1 MHKFI
6 APLLIASSFALTAC
20 PADDVDAKIN
30 LLVEDLAANGM
41 VISLSG
47 DIASGSVSFDAPV
60 SDTPTNETL
69 DLYLENS
76 VTINVVSDESGSNT
90 SFGQMG
96 VNWVAGTP
104 AAAGEYNW
112 SLNADR
118 TTATLQFFNLSP
130 NDLTLKPG
138 VAYTA
143 EVAVGSNPY
152 VNDVPATFIGVT
164 VN

>member
-20 PADDVDAKIN
+20 PADDIDAKIN
-30 LLVEDLAANGM
+30 LLVNDLVDNGM

-69 DLYLENS
+69 DLYLES
-76 VTINVVSDESGSNT
+76 AVTINVVADESGSNT

-96 VNWVAGTP
+96 VTWVAGTP

-118 TTATLQFFNLSP
+118 TTATLQFFNESP
-130 NDLTLKPG
+130 NQLTLKPG

-143 EVAVGSNPY
+143 EIAVGSNPY
-152 VNDVPATFIGVT
+152 VNEVPASFIGVT